1 MNNSELLVADVEE
14 FLATHSVWDT
24 LGGCRELAT
33 ATFLRGSIISSYGFI
48 ETQVNQIIVAASRI
62 SEDWNAR
69 RPLPKTLHE
78 RLSFFDLAFDSSSLL
93 QALSPEASEISRFL
107 RENQQSRNDWAH
119 GRLVVLPSDRT
130 QRWTAA
136 WITLENWTPK
146 SYTEDD
152 QKVEQFSMSK
162 KRITSRQ
169 LIDLALE
176 VRRWAGRS
184 HRFHTEVFEI
194 LPQSHEN

>member
-1 MNNSELLVADVEE
+1 MSNSELLVTDVEQ
-14 FLATHSVWDT
+14 FLATHSAWDT

-62 SEDWNAR
+62 SEAWNVR
-69 RPLPKTLHE
+69 RPLPKTMLE
-78 RLSFFDLAFDSSSLL
+78 RLSFFDLAFNSSSLL
-93 QALSPEASEISRFL
+93 QPLSPEASEISRFL
-107 RENQQSRNDWAH
+107 RENQQNRNDWAH
-119 GRLVVLPSDRT
+119 GRLVVLPSERT

-146 SYTEDD
+146 SYTEGD

-162 KRITSRQ
+162 KRITSQ
-169 LIDLALE
+169 ELIELALE

-184 HRFHTEVFEI
+184 HCFHMEVFEI
-194 LPQSHEN
+194 LPQSHEG